1 MFKRTRQLGR
11 VENQTLKSLFAV
23 KLSLADGF
31 TNNSSSRSII
41 FRSSSS
47 HLYDL
52 LNFECLLI
60 FIVLPSVGFLM
71 PRVCS
76 NENFNKTGT
85 SKVGAISNAQKAQ
98 NIFFGKNLK
107 FLKKNE
113 KKIERGD
120 SLVPSGFLGYL
131 EKVKN
136 ERGTLCTKF
145 ALALLPDWAS

>member
-1 MFKRTRQLGR
+1 MFKKTRQLGR

-60 FIVLPSVGFLM
+60 FIVLPSVGFLT

-98 NIFFGKNLK
+98 NIFFW
-107 FLKKNE
+107 KKLEISE
-113 KKIERGD
+113 KKTKKKSKG
-120 SLVPSGFLGYL
+120 
-131 EKVKN
+131 
-136 ERGTLCTKF
+136 GTL
-145 ALALLPDWAS
+145 